1 MKLHQAIAAM
11 ALAIVAATGAAAQE
25 SAGRIAV
32 VDRQEAILNTKFAQD
47 RFKIWRESD
56 SIKELDAQMRTLS
69 ADLQAMRKDAEANAE
84 KWQDD
89 RKAEFQKNF
98 QYRQADLEL
107 TGKKLDAERKQLL
120 QEINDVQAQKMV
132 EALRDLVKAEGI
144 GLLLDKQVALHA
156 DNAYDITAKL
166 TARLDG

>member
-1 MKLHQAIAAM
+1 MKLYATMAAM
-11 ALAIVAATGAAAQE
+11 VLVMAAAAATAQE

-32 VDRQEAILNTKFAQD
+32 VDIQDAILNTKFAQE
-47 RFKIWRESD
+47 RFKTWRESD

-69 ADLQAMRKDAEANAE
+69 ADLQAMQKDAEANAE
-84 KWQDD
+84 KWGDD
-89 RKAEFQKNF
+89 KKAEFQKNF

-107 TGKKLDAERKQLL
+107 AGKKLDAERKQIL
-120 QEINDVQAQKMV
+120 QEINAVQAQKMREV
-132 EALRDLVKAEGI
+132 LDELVKVEGV
-144 GLLLDKQVALHA
+144 GLLLDRKAALHW